1 MTSEMGN
8 VLYRSDIRRESDK
21 RVYGNLLH
29 RAWHSLALT
38 FRYYC
43 SVIMLAMLAGLLW
56 HHATIIS
63 VYLENSNKEII
74 NVTFN
79 FKASCGE
86 NRTMKNQE
94 IPAGKMSGYS
104 QFLSHAAFVKWAGE
118 NEDIFSLEV
127 KVTLHTQTAGQ
138 WTTER

>member
-1 MTSEMGN
+1 MDEREFLCISVGRRLNIQLQESVLVTSEMGN

-43 SVIMLAMLAGLLW
+43 SGIMLAMLAGLLW

-63 VYLENSNKEII
+63 VYLEKII
-74 NVTFN
+74 HHQPQPRIHH
-79 FKASCGE
+79 SLGW
-86 NRTMKNQE
+86 
-94 IPAGKMSGYS
+94 SDYS
-104 QFLSHAAFVKWAGE
+104 QLAE
-118 NEDIFSLEV
+118 SL
-127 KVTLHTQTAGQ
+127 TDPC
-138 WTTER
+138 